1 MLLPSIDLLLP
12 VDISKLKNVS
22 VLLDVFDHV
31 INISALLVIA
41 VIDRVTDLKIPKL
54 RISAIVGTLE
64 ENETWI

>member
-31 INISALLVIA
+31 INISALLIIA
-41 VIDRVTDLKIPKL
+41 VIDRVTDLKVPETGIPT
-54 RISAIVGTLE
+54 RRFP
-64 ENETWI
+64 